1 MSVRAATVM
10 PSFVS
15 HGIECVKMTD
25 ILLRRDDA
33 EDLLNAAERSHRL
46 LIFFHSSS

>member
-1 MSVRAATVM
+1 M

-15 HGIECVKMTD
+15 PGIECVKMTD
-25 ILLRRDDA
+25 ILLRRNDT
-33 EDLLNAAERSHRL
+33 EDLLSAAERSHSL